1 MGAGKA
7 RAVRTAM
14 WPTQLRKGL
23 RFLKNLVS
31 KLNRT
36 KFAIIFNIICVLYIL
51 RYIRVSLTLKIL
63 VTTAGCSQIDIF
75 VLSFI
80 YGCIRL

>member
-1 MGAGKA
+1 MHNDMLSMIESIDEYK
-7 RAVRTAM
+7 RR
-14 WPTQLRKGL
+14 P
-23 RFLKNLVS
+23 
-31 KLNRT
+31 
-36 KFAIIFNIICVLYIL
+36 
-51 RYIRVSLTLKIL
+51 